1 MTFYHQVREFLNR
14 TGTRPK
20 KRLGQNFLINPSIL
34 DKIVAASEITDTD
47 LALEIGAGL
56 GFLTSSLAASAKQVI
71 AIEVDNALFRELQC
85 KFSEIPEV
93 TLIHGDVLKVDLS
106 ALLQQFPRT
115 NTKVIANLPYS
126 ITTPILWKLLNH
138 HRQIGICLLMMQ
150 KEVAERIVAQPG
162 GKTYGALTIG
172 ISYYAK
178 SEIVHVLPPNCFYPA
193 PQVESAI
200 VKLKIRDAPKVLVA
214 DEALFFRIVRA
225 SFQARRKMLRNALLR
240 NNVPITAEA
249 LDCIFDQLAIDPR
262 RRGETLDISEFAALA
277 NSIAELTNLAK
288 L

>member
-1 MTFYHQVREFLNR
+1 MTYYQQVREFLNR
-14 TGTRPK
+14 TGTRPR
-20 KRLGQNFLINPSIL
+20 KRLGQNFLIDPSIL
-34 DKIVAASEITDTD
+34 EKIVAASEITDTD
-47 LALEIGAGL
+47 FALEIGAGL
-56 GFLTSSLAASAKQVI
+56 GFLTSALAASAKQVI

-106 ALLQQFPRT
+106 ALLNQFPHS

-126 ITTPILWKLLNH
+126 ITTPILWKLLCH

-150 KEVAERIVAQPG
+150 KEVAERIVALPG
-162 GKTYGALTIG
+162 GKTYGALTVG
-172 ISYYAK
+172 ISYYAET
-178 SEIVHVLPPNCFYPA
+178 EIVHVLPPDCFYPA

-277 NSIAELTNLAK
+277 NSITELANGSNR
-288 L
+288 

>member
-138 HRQIGICLLMMQ
+138 HRRIGICLLMMQ
-150 KEVAERIVAQPG
+150 KEVAERIVAPPG
-162 GKTYGALTIG
+162 GKTYGALTVG
-172 ISYYAK
+172 ISYYAET
-178 SEIVHVLPPNCFYPA
+178 EIVHVLPPNCFYPA

-277 NSIAELTNLAK
+277 NSIAELTNVAK

>member
-85 KFSEIPEV
+85 KFSEIPKV

-138 HRQIGICLLMMQ
+138 HRRIGICLLMMQ
-150 KEVAERIVAQPG
+150 KEVVERIVAPPG
-162 GKTYGALTIG
+162 GKTYGALTVG
-172 ISYYAK
+172 TSYYAET
-178 SEIVHVLPPNCFYPA
+178 EIVHVLPPNCFYPA

-277 NSIAELTNLAK
+277 NSIAALTNLAK

>member
-106 ALLQQFPRT
+106 ALLQQFPRS

-138 HRQIGICLLMMQ
+138 HRRIGICLLMMQ
-150 KEVAERIVAQPG
+150 KEVAERIVAPPG
-162 GKTYGALTIG
+162 GKTYGALTVG
-172 ISYYAK
+172 ISYYAET
-178 SEIVHVLPPNCFYPA
+178 EIVHVLPPNCFYPA